1 MKPQAQ
7 MARQSLDE
15 GVQMAHEGRT
25 LLVSAFAGAA
35 LTAAAFALSAC
46 GTTVAEAPAPPAQSL
61 TAEAP
66 EPTVSPKASAAAQPG
81 KPPTKAFCRDLA
93 KLLNSDAALELVAAE
108 MNIDSAQAHA
118 ALLQYIPKLQRFVDG
133 LDDAT
138 PDNVRSTLGQFNTN
152 LQNKILQR
160 TITADDLDL
169 IKYTDDDLRRYAVTT
184 CGQKLQY

>member
-1 MKPQAQ
+1 MSTSRPL
-7 MARQSLDE
+7 RSL
-15 GVQMAHEGRT
+15 AI
-25 LLVSAFAGAA
+25 AGASVA
-35 LTAAAFALSAC
+35 GLLLAAASLNGCSSA
-46 GTTVAEAPAPPAQSL
+46 VAEDTTGATAPVVEGASKAPSSPTPSSKST
-61 TAEAP
+61 TA
-66 EPTVSPKASAAAQPG
+66 S

-93 KLLNSDAALELVAAE
+93 QLLNSDAAHELVAAE
-108 MNIDSAQAHA
+108 MNIDSDQAHA

-133 LDDAT
+133 LDDTT

-169 IKYTDDDLRRYAVTT
+169 IKYTDDDLRHYTVTT